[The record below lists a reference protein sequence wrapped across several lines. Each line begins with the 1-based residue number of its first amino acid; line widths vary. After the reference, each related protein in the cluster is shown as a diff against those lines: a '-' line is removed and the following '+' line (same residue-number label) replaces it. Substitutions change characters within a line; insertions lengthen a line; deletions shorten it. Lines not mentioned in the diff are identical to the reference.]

1 MGTLVPFS
9 GGRFKFYA
17 VQRSEQWIFQRSI
30 DCGAACS
37 TSSICMA
44 FTAHDG
50 QSPPIVDAQNAAKGR
65 VSMSV
70 NNEEED
76 RLMVEDNVR
85 PAVEILGS

>member
-1 MGTLVPFS
+1 
-9 GGRFKFYA
+9 
-17 VQRSEQWIFQRSI
+17 
-30 DCGAACS
+30 
-37 TSSICMA
+37 MA